1 MNKNADYQYHS
12 QNRNEQ
18 ISKFTLI
25 TIFALVF
32 ILHLYEDKMYNVKYH
47 LPGIPHLYGFLV
59 FFALGL
65 SKNVWTRLFA
75 NSMMITFLVIY
86 GLFRLL
92 FKTE

>member
-1 MNKNADYQYHS
+1 MSRVLKEYHPQNKN
-12 QNRNEQ
+12 EQ
-18 ISKFTLI
+18 MSKFTLI

-32 ILHLYEDKMYNVKYH
+32 ILHLYDDKMYDGKYH
-47 LPGIPHLYGFLV
+47 LAGIPHLYGFLV

-65 SKNVWTRLFA
+65 SKNVWMRLSA
-75 NSMMITFLVIY
+75 NSMMIAFLVIY